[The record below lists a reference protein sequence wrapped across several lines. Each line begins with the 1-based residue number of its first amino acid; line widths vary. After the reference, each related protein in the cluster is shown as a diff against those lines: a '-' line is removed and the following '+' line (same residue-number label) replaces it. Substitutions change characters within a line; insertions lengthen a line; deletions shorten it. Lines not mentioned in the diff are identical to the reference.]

1 MHSFRLVPASEGP
14 RREFKIT
21 LGLRAGYG
29 SAGRI
34 YRLEEAIRTAHRRAA
49 RGAPFLSGMVTRGEV
64 LYADSGGDAPSHR
77 EPVAIF
83 TGEVLPQYAGDLDD
97 GTVRELLGELA
108 TQMGQ
113 RLEQVRRAL
122 PIKFIHIA
130 QILNGAAE

>member
-1 MHSFRLVPASEGP
+1 MDEGARRTRRAVSLRHGHP
-14 RREFKIT
+14 RR
-21 LGLRAGYG
+21 
-29 SAGRI
+29 SA
-34 YRLEEAIRTAHRRAA
+34 L
-49 RGAPFLSGMVTRGEV
+49 

-97 GTVRELLGELA
+97 GTVRELLDELA

-113 RLEQVRRAL
+113 CLEQVRRAL